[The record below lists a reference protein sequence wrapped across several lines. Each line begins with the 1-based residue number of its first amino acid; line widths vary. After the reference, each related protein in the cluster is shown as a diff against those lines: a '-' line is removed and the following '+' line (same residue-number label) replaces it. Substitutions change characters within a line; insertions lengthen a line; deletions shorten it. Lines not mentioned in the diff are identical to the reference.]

1 MQALGVQLQRLDKPA
16 SIPGM
21 AYPARVVLPPSQEYV
36 VSAPLAG
43 VVDQLLVGQNEAV
56 KPGQALLRLASPELG
71 EQQLKLMEAA
81 SRNRLAQRTLQRE
94 KQLASEG
101 IVPERRAQDA
111 QNAAAEEQARVRQAE
126 AALRLAGLDAASIRR
141 VAEGSA
147 MQDALVIRAR
157 AGGIVTELSIKPG
170 QRVAPS
176 DPLVRVADTG
186 KLWLDIQLPVER
198 QSQVTARGGQ
208 VGIVGRDASAVT
220 ASLGSTVSDNQTIVL
235 RAQVTR
241 GAALL
246 RPGEFVQAQVAFA
259 GGGEGWPV
267 PVAAV
272 ARQDGK
278 AYVFVRTDKGFVATP
293 VEVLDSAGQALRI
306 KGALRPGQEI
316 AITSVIGLKA
326 AWLGKGGGEKGE

>member
-1 MQALGVQLQRLDKPA
+1 M
-16 SIPGM
+16 
-21 AYPARVVLPPSQEYV
+21 
-36 VSAPLAG
+36 
-43 VVDQLLVGQNEAV
+43 
-56 KPGQALLRLASPELG
+56 
-71 EQQLKLMEAA
+71 
-81 SRNRLAQRTLQRE
+81 
-94 KQLASEG
+94 
-101 IVPERRAQDA
+101 
-111 QNAAAEEQARVRQAE
+111 
-126 AALRLAGLDAASIRR
+126 
-141 VAEGSA
+141 
-147 MQDALVIRAR
+147 
-157 AGGIVTELSIKPG
+157 TELSIKPG

-259 GGGEGWPV
+259 GGGEGWLV

-278 AYVFVRTDKGFVATP
+278 AYVFVRTDRASWPRRWRYWTAPARPAHKGRAAP
-293 VEVLDSAGQALRI
+293 
-306 KGALRPGQEI
+306 RPGDRHHVRDRPESSLARQGRRRE
-316 AITSVIGLKA
+316 G
-326 AWLGKGGGEKGE
+326 